1 MIFRPSYGPAF
12 PNVKHWWG
20 HNLFAY
26 SRSKTTFPYMPN
38 VPSLLGKNL
47 IAKIVSLGLVSM
59 YVWQNVRAAGTYE
72 GTSEFVLIMFWQIS
86 STYILIIDSSKL
98 VPIKI
103 FDIPAALSVPSP
115 SVCPFLH
122 QAYVPR
128 VQSNK
133 GNTDIIYSLH
143 IKYCCHMPFGST
155 NR

>member
-1 MIFRPSYGPAF
+1 
-12 PNVKHWWG
+12 
-20 HNLFAY
+20 
-26 SRSKTTFPYMPN
+26 MPN

-103 FDIPAALSVPSP
+103 FDIPAAL
-115 SVCPFLH
+115 
-122 QAYVPR
+122 
-128 VQSNK
+128 
-133 GNTDIIYSLH
+133 YS
-143 IKYCCHMPFGST
+143 MA
-155 NR
+155 